1 MDRRG
6 FCQSLGLTLAT
17 LGAVARPADGG
28 QAPRDRLSRV
38 LGLEAAEV
46 AWLDDLT
53 ALEQRTLLASLTSGA
68 TPSPKAIDLLYKVVG
83 RRERLFQYVGY
94 RPLPNRLT
102 ACDGLI
108 RE

>member
-1 MDRRG
+1 MNRRM
-6 FCQSLGLTLAT
+6 FCQSLGVALAT
-17 LGAVARPADGG
+17 LSAGAGPVDAALP
-28 QAPRDRLSRV
+28 PHDRLARL
-38 LGLEAAEV
+38 LGLKDTEI
-46 AWLDDLT
+46 AWLNDLS
-53 ALEQRTLLASLTSGA
+53 AVEQRALLASLTSSA
-68 TPSPKAIDLLYKVVG
+68 RPSPKAIDLLYKVIG

>member
-6 FCQSLGLTLAT
+6 FCQSLALTLAT
-17 LGAVARPADGG
+17 LGASARPTDAA
-28 QAPRDRLSRV
+28 QTPRDRLAGV
-38 LGLEAAEV
+38 LGLEAGEI
-46 AWLDDLT
+46 AWLNDLT
-53 ALEQRTLLASLTSGA
+53 ALEQRALLSSLTAGA
-68 TPSPKAIDLLYKVVG
+68 KPSPKAIDLLYRVIG

>member
-6 FCQSLGLTLAT
+6 FCQSLGLTLAA
-17 LGAVARPADGG
+17 LGAGARPADAA
-28 QAPRDRLSRV
+28 QTPRDGLARV
-38 LGLEAAEV
+38 LGLEAAEI
-46 AWLDDLT
+46 AWLNDLN
-53 ALEQRTLLASLTSGA
+53 ALEQRALLSSLTSGA
-68 TPSPKAIDLLYKVVG
+68 RPSPKAIDLLYKVIG